1 MTGFTNALKKAA
13 SLGAVLALTGCVVV
27 APTPTDQASKQP
39 QAADVAMCNI
49 EGKQVQNLSDG
60 TTQAK
65 VEQSCEET
73 VVTVKNVH
81 PQHPKRCQVLIAQA
95 ATELYIM
102 PGEERSLTQTGIVEQ
117 SRIQLNCVNDWNRT
131 K

>member
-1 MTGFTNALKKAA
+1 MIGFTAPLKKAVT
-13 SLGAVLALTGCVVV
+13 LGALLAMTGCVVV
-27 APTPTDQASKQP
+27 APAPKDEAATPS
-39 QAADVAMCNI
+39 QAAPVAMCNI
-49 EGKQVQNLSDG
+49 EGTQVQNLSDG

-65 VEQSCEET
+65 VEQSCEKT
-73 VVTVKNVH
+73 VVTIKNAH

-102 PGEERSLTQTGIVEQ
+102 PGEERSLTQTGVVEQ

>member
-1 MTGFTNALKKAA
+1 MIGFTAPLKKAA
-13 SLGAVLALTGCVVV
+13 TLGAILALTGCVVV
-27 APTPTDQASKQP
+27 APTPSDNNAQESQTAP
-39 QAADVAMCNI
+39 VAMCNI

-65 VEQSCEET
+65 VEQSCEQT
-73 VVTVKNVH
+73 VVTIKNAH

-95 ATELYIM
+95 ATELYII
-102 PGEERSLTQTGIVEQ
+102 PGEERTLTQTGMVER